1 MSTAVPADEPCYV
14 TQCYHCTPDGYS
26 KQQECIACVYF
37 QSYPLHLGKY
47 KKKLFQNSRLRS
59 SRFMC
64 NKKESLLYC
73 CCWYCWYCYYHHHNH
88 QHYNHHKHQKKQQK
102 RLLLP
107 LLLMLPLPQPLPKL
121 LLLVLLLVNYNNE
134 LNLHH
139 QHEWEFYCS
148 KAVDVVILNGTGKG
162 SGRCKWQRTVNW

>member
-1 MSTAVPADEPCYV
+1 MNHVMLHSV
-14 TQCYHCTPDGYS
+14 TTVHQMA
-26 KQQECIACVYF
+26 I
-37 QSYPLHLGKY
+37 
-47 KKKLFQNSRLRS
+47 QNSRTVLLVYTSKVIHYFWANIKRNYFKTQDCEAADLCIT
-59 SRFMC
+59 R
-64 NKKESLLYC
+64 KKSLLYC

-121 LLLVLLLVNYNNE
+121 LLLILLVVNYNNE

-148 KAVDVVILNGTGKG
+148 KAGDVVILDGTGKG
-162 SGRCKWQRTVNW
+162 SGICKWQRTVHW